1 MSSHP
6 STPPLAARM
15 ALGFLE
21 RLQHGQ
27 LQLQLPDG
35 SQRLFGQRN
44 PSGQA
49 EAATDATD
57 ATADAVMIVSDWN
70 AFSRILRDGDI
81 GFAEAFMDGQWH
93 TPHLPALLCLLAAN
107 RQALDAP
114 LYGSWIGRLLHRL
127 THLLRSNTR
136 AGARRN
142 IAAHYDLGNEFYAL
156 WLDAGMTYSAGV
168 FTQPDWSLS
177 QAQDEKYRRVLEQL
191 QLAPASRVLE
201 IGCGWGGFA
210 ERCVGEGHHLTGLT
224 LSQRQLD
231 YARARLQPFAAQVD
245 LTRVDLP
252 KIDLQLR
259 DYRDLGRLPD
269 GSAERYDAV
278 VSIEMI
284 EAVGERWW
292 PSYFE
297 RIASVLPGGG
307 RAVIQAILIDDALF
321 ERYRRGSDFIQQ
333 YIFPGGMLPSLSRFT
348 ALAEAAG
355 LQLVQRF
362 HFAEGY
368 ARTLALWRE
377 RVLATREQILA
388 MGFDTRFLRMWEF
401 YLAYCEAG
409 FRSGSTDVAQLTLE
423 RR

>member
-1 MSSHP
+1 MSPTP

-35 SQRLFGQRN
+35 SQRLFGQSK
-44 PSGQA
+44 PS
-49 EAATDATD
+49 D
-57 ATADAVMIVSDWN
+57 TADAPAEAVMAVSDWT

-114 LYGSWIGRLLHRL
+114 LYGSWIGRMLHRL

-142 IAAHYDLGNEFYAL
+142 IAAHYDLGNDFYAL

-168 FTQPDWSLS
+168 FTQADWSLD
-177 QAQDEKYRRVLEQL
+177 QAQAEKYRRVLAQL
-191 QLAPASRVLE
+191 PLAPASRVLE

-231 YARARLQPFAAQVD
+231 YARARLQPHAAGV
-245 LTRVDLP
+245 
-252 KIDLQLR
+252 DLQLR
-259 DYRDLGRLPD
+259 DYRDLGRLAD

-368 ARTLALWRE
+368 ARTLAIWRE

>member
-1 MSSHP
+1 MSPTP

-35 SQRLFGQRN
+35 SQRLFGQRK
-44 PSGQA
+44 PSHAADAPA
-49 EAATDATD
+49 EA
-57 ATADAVMIVSDWN
+57 VMAVSDWN

-114 LYGSWIGRLLHRL
+114 LYGSWIGRMLHRL

-142 IAAHYDLGNEFYAL
+142 IAAHYDLGNDFYAL

-168 FTQPDWSLS
+168 FTQADWSLD
-177 QAQDEKYRRVLEQL
+177 QAQAEKYRRVLAQL
-191 QLAPASRVLE
+191 PLTPASRVLE

-231 YARARLQPFAAQVD
+231 YARARLQPYAAG
-245 LTRVDLP
+245 VDLP
-252 KIDLQLR
+252 RVDLQLR

-297 RIASVLPGGG
+297 RIASVLPSGG

-355 LQLVQRF
+355 LQLVERF

-368 ARTLALWRE
+368 ARTLAIWRE